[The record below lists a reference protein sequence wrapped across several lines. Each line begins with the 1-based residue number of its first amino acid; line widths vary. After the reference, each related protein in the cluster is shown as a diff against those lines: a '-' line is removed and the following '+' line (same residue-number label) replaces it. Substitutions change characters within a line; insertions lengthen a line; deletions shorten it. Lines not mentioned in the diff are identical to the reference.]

1 MPVQR
6 WFAKTIIQEDT
17 PDGFNITI
25 TTDIPCHLWL
35 YWTDKT
41 PWTHPKGTIDR
52 GLAVKTDSY
61 WCFVAWHKIEQ
72 NEAGDTLIHTFSWP
86 GWEKCQTKYFRFH
99 SEIAGE
105 ESVSDSP
112 IHKKHKTE
120 EVPEMYVISLGKLTE
135 EEVLHGHV
143 KLEEGERITLTRN
156 DENNSLIIAA
166 DEPEP
171 TPYLGFGDHWLVIP
185 SAHPDHDVHS
195 WDYDRFTIGVSYEDD
210 NLRVHTGSMK
220 PWDYRAPHTIS
231 FAAIR
236 DVAATMRPTTY
247 SAMVDDTTDLHN
259 NRAHRHI
266 AFIERDNKVYASC
279 GDGPAFTEVEV
290 AAIGYYFR
298 YWLKWART
306 AAGVEFY
313 VNGVLKTT
321 ITTNVPDFTNNCRFL
336 FQMIGTYDAVRY
348 VDFTQPFYLEGVTPA
363 AAPVGEGHINLFP
376 WNYNAIVQGS
386 WAFRP
391 FAEQW
396 AGFAIWNSSDI
407 IGDAISWKAYLDAGT
422 YTIRM
427 MGIKFD
433 RGAICTI
440 AIDGTDIAVFNTYR
454 STYSYNEVFSD
465 TGNVI
470 ATAGLKTITLTV
482 SKEPLADS
490 QRVQFSQLALWRT
503 A

>member
-6 WFAKTIIQEDT
+6 WFAKTIAQEDT
-17 PDGFNITI
+17 PDGFTITI

-99 SEIAGE
+99 GEIADE

-279 GDGPAFTEVEV
+279 GDGPAFTEVEIS
-290 AAIGYYFR
+290 ALGYYFR
-298 YWLKWART
+298 HWLKWTRT
-306 AAGVEFY
+306 ATGVEFY

-321 ITTNVPDFTNNCRFL
+321 ITTNVPNFTNNCRFL

-348 VDFTQPFYLEGVTPA
+348 VDFTQPFYLEGENGAVDI
-363 AAPVGEGHINLFP
+363 GEGHTFILARCWDSIGQGNFSHHTTIDQYLA
-376 WNYNAIVQGS
+376 NYLRGNGNV
-386 WAFRP
+386 
-391 FAEQW
+391 
-396 AGFAIWNSSDI
+396 D
-407 IGDAISWKAYLDAGT
+407 GDNISYKAYLAAGT
-422 YTIRM
+422 YTLLYCYLQTP
-427 MGIKFD
+427 MGGIVD
-433 RGAICTI
+433 
-440 AIDGTDIAVFNTYR
+440 IDINGSEVGSVDTYNANTR
-454 STYSYNEVFSD
+454 YNQFYKV
-465 TGNVI
+465 TGIVI
-470 ATAGLKTITLTV
+470 PSAGLKTIRLRV
-482 SKEPLADS
+482 DGRNPSADYYFLPVCFIS
-490 QRVQFSQLALWRT
+490 LWRT